1 MDGQEPPRERMMVE
15 PGLPSLPTVVE
26 PRFPHGQ
33 FVVEQGLPHVCDVAG
48 QESPRASMMVEQ
60 GFPSSPTV
68 VEQQF
73 PNGPIVVDQGPPHSV
88 STVEHGSLLSRDSGF
103 MDEDI
108 QRLERGVMAY
118 HLTAVSQLRVSTRST
133 MKTRA
138 SRT

>member
-15 PGLPSLPTVVE
+15 MRFQSLISVVE

-60 GFPSSPTV
+60 GFPSSLTV

-73 PNGPIVVDQGPPHSV
+73 PHGPIVVEQGLPHEITAAEQGLPHPV
-88 STVEHGSLLSRDSGF
+88 STVEHGSLPSRDSGV

-108 QRLERGVMAY
+108 QRLEGGG
-118 HLTAVSQLRVSTRST
+118 
-133 MKTRA
+133 
-138 SRT
+138 

>member
-15 PGLPSLPTVVE
+15 PGFPSLTTVVE
-26 PRFPHGQ
+26 PRFLHGQ
-33 FVVEQGLPHVCDVAG
+33 FVVEQGLPHEITA
-48 QESPRASMMVEQ
+48 AEQ
-60 GFPSSPTV
+60 GL
-68 VEQQF
+68 
-73 PNGPIVVDQGPPHSV
+73 PHPV
-88 STVEHGSLLSRDSGF
+88 STVEHGSLPSRDSGV